1 MSEFMAVFLCLV
13 VRFSFHFP
21 VWFQL
26 DWGHETLK
34 QPEVFCSIFPSKKK
48 KKYASLHLF
57 VGIDL
62 VRLLFVI
69 KQ

>member
-48 KKYASLHLF
+48 KNMPHFIYLSVLILF
-57 VGIDL
+57 VYCL
-62 VRLLFVI
+62 
-69 KQ
+69 